1 MAVTPITP
9 EAWPPPQLTPDRRK
23 LFDGFFVS
31 PSNVIGVR
39 MVILPLD
46 TGITSSVAE
55 IAYGD
60 GIEEI
65 TYLTAYVQPHVTGN
79 TIVLSGTLLT
89 RCVANTEHQ
98 LEGSLG
104 RTDDVTEGNIVRLLD
119 KVVSAVGTALAA
131 KDLGFFQLLEDLLKI
146 PGADLLAPGDVLD
159 LGRKT
164 YGVVGNVEKSSDTVA
179 ALG

>member
-1 MAVTPITP
+1 
-9 EAWPPPQLTPDRRK
+9 
-23 LFDGFFVS
+23 
-31 PSNVIGVR
+31 

-46 TGITSSVAE
+46 TCITSSVAK
-55 IAYGD
+55 IANGY
-60 GIEEI
+60 GIEEFA
-65 TYLTAYVQPHVTGN
+65 YLTAYVQPHVTGN
-79 TIVLSGTLLT
+79 TLVLSGTLLT
-89 RCVANTEHQ
+89 WCVANAENQ

-104 RTDDVTEGNIVRLLD
+104 RPDNVTEGNIVRIFD
-119 KVVSAVGTALAA
+119 KVVSAVGTTFAA

-164 YGVVGNVEKSSDTVA
+164 YRVVGNVEKSSDTVA